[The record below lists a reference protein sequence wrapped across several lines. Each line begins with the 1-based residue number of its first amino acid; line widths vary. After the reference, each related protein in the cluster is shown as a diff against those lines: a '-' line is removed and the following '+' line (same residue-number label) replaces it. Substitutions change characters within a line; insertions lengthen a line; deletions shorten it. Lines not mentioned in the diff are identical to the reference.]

1 MSSQAYVGA
10 TKRTFAQ
17 AFIHELETNYG
28 FLNSKR
34 VLSLLAEDVQRLV
47 DQFYPR
53 TEHVH
58 PGWMIFTG
66 TKADGAKA
74 YPGQSAS
81 DLKTVTLAWP
91 VLTEEDV
98 TWMATHA
105 DTVANRQTLLQRR
118 LVRVIEH
125 GWQYSQG
132 PVVLT
137 LADLSLMFSLNTV
150 EVSHRLTEA
159 RLETGKPLLTKGYFF
174 DQGMRPTHK
183 AEIVTLY
190 EQGMD
195 EADIARQTTHS
206 PTSVGHYLRDY
217 ERVKEMVKH
226 HIEAPRICRLLGM
239 QPSVVDAYPALVQQ
253 FHPEFFPEDDSAH
266 IGT

>member
-1 MSSQAYVGA
+1 MSSQAYVGV

-17 AFIHELETNYG
+17 AFIHEMETNYG

-34 VLSLLAEDVQRLV
+34 MLSLLAEDVQRLV

-58 PGWMIFTG
+58 PGWMMFTG
-66 TKADGAKA
+66 TKADGTKA
-74 YPGQSAS
+74 FPGQSAS

-91 VLTEEDV
+91 VLTEEDI
-98 TWMATHA
+98 TWMATQS
-105 DTVANRQTLLQRR
+105 DTAPNRKILLQRR
-118 LVRVIEH
+118 LIRVIEH
-125 GWQYSQG
+125 GWQHSQG

-137 LADLSLMFSLNTV
+137 LADLSLMFSLTTI
-150 EVSHRLTEA
+150 EISLRLKKA
-159 RLETGKPLLTKGYFF
+159 RLQTGKPLPTKGYFF

-183 AEIVTLY
+183 TEIVTLY

-195 EADIARQTTHS
+195 EADIGRQTNHS

-226 HIEAPRICRLLGM
+226 HIEAPKIRRLLDM
-239 QPSVVDAYPALVQQ
+239 QPSVVDAYLTLVQQ
-253 FHPEFFPEDDSAH
+253 FHPELSPKDDSVQ

>member
-1 MSSQAYVGA
+1 MSSQAYVGV

-17 AFIHELETNYG
+17 AFIHEMETNYG

-34 VLSLLAEDVQRLV
+34 MLSLLAEDVQQLV

-58 PGWMIFTG
+58 PGWMMFTG
-66 TKADGAKA
+66 TKADGTKA
-74 YPGQSAS
+74 FPGQSAS

-91 VLTEEDV
+91 VLTEEDI
-98 TWMATHA
+98 TWMATQS
-105 DTVANRQTLLQRR
+105 DTAPNRKTLLQRR
-118 LVRVIEH
+118 LIRVIEH
-125 GWQYSQG
+125 GWQHPQG

-137 LADLSLMFSLNTV
+137 LADLSLMFNLTAV
-150 EVSHRLTEA
+150 EVSLRLKEA
-159 RLETGKPLLTKGYFF
+159 RLQTGKPLLTKGYFF

-183 AEIVTLY
+183 TEIVTLY

-195 EADIARQTTHS
+195 EADIARQTNHS

-226 HIEAPRICRLLGM
+226 HIEAPKIRRLLDM
-239 QPSVVDAYPALVQQ
+239 QPSVVDAYLTLVQQ
-253 FHPEFFPEDDSAH
+253 FHPELSPKDDSVQ

>member
-1 MSSQAYVGA
+1 MSSQAYVGV

-34 VLSLLAEDVQRLV
+34 MLVLLAEDVQRLV
-47 DQFYPR
+47 DQFYPQ
-53 TEHVH
+53 TERVH
-58 PGWMIFTG
+58 PGWMMFTG
-66 TKADGAKA
+66 TKADGVKA
-74 YPGQSAS
+74 FPGQSAS

-91 VLTEEDV
+91 VLIDEDSA
-98 TWMATHA
+98 WMANQS
-105 DTVANRQTLLQRR
+105 DTKSNRHILLQRR
-118 LVRVIEH
+118 LIRVIEH
-125 GWQYSQG
+125 GWQHSLG

-137 LADLSLMFSLNTV
+137 LADLSLMFSLTTV
-150 EVSHRLTEA
+150 EVSLRLKEA
-159 RLETGKPLLTKGYFF
+159 RFQTGKPLLTKGYFF

-183 AEIVTLY
+183 TEIVTLY
-190 EQGMD
+190 EQGID
-195 EADIARQTTHS
+195 EADIARQTNHS

-226 HIEAPRICRLLGM
+226 HIDVPQIRRLLDM
-239 QPSVVDAYPALVQQ
+239 QPSVVAAYLTLVQQ
-253 FHPEFFPEDDSAH
+253 FHPELIPKDDSVY